1 MSTGDPLVFPHQA
14 GAIPNRPPPSSV
26 TYRLEEAI
34 ERLTQ
39 SIRQKEDE
47 ETRVRIEKAL
57 DEALYRSGLRGG
69 PLGNETDMVYALA
82 RDVREMV
89 LKSLRKEGFPV

>member
-1 MSTGDPLVFPHQA
+1 MSTGNPIVPYQV
-14 GAIPNRPPPSSV
+14 GAIPDQPPPSSV

-34 ERLTQ
+34 EKLTQ
-39 SIRQKEDE
+39 SIRQKEGE